1 MMADRHLPFFKILPL
16 ETMSNSNVEL
26 QLKTLPNS
34 PGVYQYFDKNGRI
47 LYVGKAKNLKKR
59 VTSYFTKNN
68 DSHRIRVMVKKI
80 HEIRHIVVSSETDAL
95 LLENN
100 LIKKHQPRFNVMLKD
115 DKTYPWICIKNERF
129 PRVFPTRKLVKDG
142 SEYYG
147 PYTSFKTVNT
157 LLELI
162 KGLYQLRTCN
172 YDLSEEKIR
181 NGKYKVCLEYHLGNC
196 LGPCEAYESE
206 AEYLK
211 KIEAIRQIVKG
222 NFKDSLQQFRQQ
234 MKEHA
239 ENMEF
244 EEAQKIKTKI
254 EVLENYQAKSTVVN
268 PKINNVDVFSI
279 VSDEGYGYVN
289 FLQLS
294 HGAIIRSHT
303 IEMKKKLGE
312 SDKELL
318 ELGITEI
325 RQRFDSRTREIYV
338 PFKVDVGEEIKVTVP
353 KLGDKKQIVELSTR
367 NAKYFRQ
374 ERFKQM
380 KIVDPDR
387 HVNRIMA
394 QMKEDLRLKE
404 EPRHIECFDN
414 SNIQGSNPVAA
425 CVVFKNGK
433 PSKKD
438 YRKFNI
444 KTVEG
449 PNDFASM
456 EEVVF
461 RRYRRL
467 LDEGEPLPQ
476 LIIVDGGKGQ
486 LSSAVKALEVLGL
499 RGKIAIIGIAK
510 RLEELFYP
518 GDSIPLYLDK
528 KSETLKIIQHLRN
541 EAHRFGITFHRNKRS
556 STALNTELENIS
568 GIGEK
573 TVVELLKNFR
583 SLKRVKEASEESLAG
598 VIGKAKARII
608 YHHYHPE
615 T

>member
-1 MMADRHLPFFKILPL
+1 METPAL
-16 ETMSNSNVEL
+16 EVQL
-26 QLKTLPNS
+26 QTLPNS
-34 PGVYQYFDKNGRI
+34 PGVYQYYDKNGKI

-59 VTSYFTKNN
+59 VTSYFTKRH
-68 DSHRIRVMVKKI
+68 DSHRIGVMVKKI
-80 HEIRHIVVSSETDAL
+80 KEIKHIVVESETDAL

-129 PRVFPTRKLVKDG
+129 PRVFPTRKLIKDG

-147 PYTSFKTVNT
+147 PFTSFKTVNT
-157 LLELI
+157 LLDLI
-162 KGLYQLRTCN
+162 KGLYKLRTCN
-172 YDLSEEKIR
+172 YDLSEEKIS

-196 LGPCEAYESE
+196 KGPCEAKQPE
-206 AEYLK
+206 AEYNSN
-211 KIEAIRQIVKG
+211 IEAIRQIVKG
-222 NFKDSLQQFRQQ
+222 NFKDSLQQFREQ
-234 MKEHA
+234 MKLHA
-239 ENMEF
+239 EKMEF
-244 EEAQKIKTKI
+244 EDAQRIKNKID
-254 EVLENYQAKSTVVN
+254 VLENYQSKSTVVN
-268 PKINNVDVFSI
+268 PKITNVDVFSI

-303 IEMKKKLGE
+303 IEMKKKLDE
-312 SDKELL
+312 TDEELL
-318 ELGITEI
+318 ELAITEI
-325 RQRFDSRTREIYV
+325 RQRFSSNSKEIYV
-338 PFKVDVGEEIKVTVP
+338 PFKVDAGEEVKVTIP
-353 KLGDKKQIVELSTR
+353 KLGDKKKIVDLSLR
-367 NAKYFRQ
+367 NAKYYRQ

-387 HVNRIMA
+387 HVKRIMA
-394 QMKEDLRLKE
+394 QMKEDLRLNV

-414 SNIQGSNPVAA
+414 SNIQGTNPVAA

-449 PNDFASM
+449 PDDFASM

-461 RRYRRL
+461 RRYKRL
-467 LDEGEPLPQ
+467 LNEGEELPQ

-486 LSSAVKALEVLGL
+486 LSSGVKALEALDL

-510 RLEELFYP
+510 RLEEIFYP
-518 GDSIPLYLDK
+518 GDTIPLYLDK
-528 KSETLKIIQHLRN
+528 KSETLKIIQQLRN

-556 STALNTELENIS
+556 KTALNTELEEIT

-573 TVVELLKNFR
+573 TVVELLKQFR
-583 SLKRVKEASEESLAG
+583 SVKRIKEASEKELAE
-598 VIGKAKARII
+598 VIGVSKAGII
-608 YHHYHPE
+608 FNHYQE
-615 T
+615 KK

>member
-1 MMADRHLPFFKILPL
+1 MEKPAL
-16 ETMSNSNVEL
+16 EV

-34 PGVYQYFDKNGRI
+34 PGVYQYFDKNGKI

-59 VTSYFTKNN
+59 VTSYFNKNH
-68 DSHRIRVMVKKI
+68 DSHRIGVMVKKI
-80 HEIRHIVVSSETDAL
+80 CEIKHIVVASETDAL

-129 PRVFPTRKLVKDG
+129 PRVFPTRRLIKDG

-147 PYTSFKTVNT
+147 PFTSFKTVNT
-157 LLELI
+157 LLDLI
-162 KGLYQLRTCN
+162 KGLYKLRTCN
-172 YDLSEEKIR
+172 YDLAEDKIN

-196 LGPCEAYESE
+196 LGPCEGFQ
-206 AEYLK
+206 AEEEYNNN
-211 KIEAIRQIVKG
+211 IEAIRQIVKG
-222 NFKDSLQQFRQQ
+222 NFKDSLQRFRNQ

-239 ENMEF
+239 QNMEF
-244 EEAQKIKTKI
+244 EDAQRIKNKID
-254 EVLENYQAKSTVVN
+254 VLQNYQSKSTVVN
-268 PKINNVDVFSI
+268 PKINNVDVFSV

-303 IEMKKKLGE
+303 IEMKKKLDE
-312 SDKELL
+312 SDRELL
-318 ELGITEI
+318 ELAIVEI
-325 RQRFDSRTREIYV
+325 RQRFSSNSTEIYV
-338 PFKVDVGEEIKVTVP
+338 PFKVDVGEDLKIVIP
-353 KLGDKKQIVELSTR
+353 KLGDKKKIVELSQR

-387 HVNRIMA
+387 HVNRVMA
-394 QMKEDLRLKE
+394 QMKEDLRLSK

-414 SNIQGSNPVAA
+414 SNIQGTNPVAA

-449 PNDFASM
+449 PDDFASM

-467 LDEGEPLPQ
+467 LNEEEDLPE

-486 LSSAVKALEVLGL
+486 LSSGVKALEELGL

-510 RLEELFYP
+510 RLEEIYYP
-518 GDSIPLYLDK
+518 DDSIPLYLDK
-528 KSETLKIIQHLRN
+528 KSETLKIIQQLRN

-556 STALNTELENIS
+556 KTALNTELESIQ

-573 TVVELLKNFR
+573 TVVELLKHFR
-583 SLKRVKEASEESLAG
+583 SLKRIKEASEKELADVVG
-598 VIGKAKARII
+598 SAKAAII
-608 YHHYHPE
+608 CNFYHSE
-615 T
+615 

>member
-1 MMADRHLPFFKILPL
+1 METPAL
-16 ETMSNSNVEL
+16 EV
-26 QLKTLPNS
+26 QVQTLPNS
-34 PGVYQYFDKNGRI
+34 PGVYQYYDKNGKI

-59 VTSYFTKNN
+59 VTSYFTKRH
-68 DSHRIRVMVKKI
+68 DSHRIGVMVKKI
-80 HEIRHIVVSSETDAL
+80 KEIKHIVVASETDAL

-129 PRVFPTRKLVKDG
+129 PRVFPTRKLIKDG

-147 PYTSFKTVNT
+147 PFTSFKTVNT

-162 KGLYQLRTCN
+162 KGLYKLRTCN

-181 NGKYKVCLEYHLGNC
+181 HGKYKVCLEYHLGNC
-196 LGPCEAYESE
+196 KGPCEAKQTE
-206 AEYLK
+206 ADYNSN
-211 KIEAIRQIVKG
+211 IEAIRQIVKG
-222 NFKDSLQQFRQQ
+222 NFKDSLQQFREQ

-239 ENMEF
+239 EKMEF
-244 EEAQKIKTKI
+244 EDAQRIKNKID
-254 EVLENYQAKSTVVN
+254 VLENYQSKSTVVN
-268 PKINNVDVFSI
+268 PKITNVDVFSI

-303 IEMKKKLGE
+303 IEMKKKLE
-312 SDKELL
+312 ETDEELL
-318 ELGITEI
+318 ELAITEI
-325 RQRFDSRTREIYV
+325 RQRFSSNSKEIYV
-338 PFKVDVGEEIKVTVP
+338 PFKIDAGEDVKVIIP
-353 KLGDKKQIVELSTR
+353 KLGDKKKIVDLSLR
-367 NAKYFRQ
+367 NAKYYRQ

-387 HVNRIMA
+387 HVKRIMA
-394 QMKEDLRLKE
+394 QMKEDLRLST

-414 SNIQGSNPVAA
+414 SNIQGTNPVAA

-449 PNDFASM
+449 PDDFASM

-461 RRYRRL
+461 RRYKRL
-467 LDEGEPLPQ
+467 LNEGEELPQ

-486 LSSAVKALEVLGL
+486 LSSGVKALEILGL
-499 RGKIAIIGIAK
+499 SGKIAIIGIAK
-510 RLEELFYP
+510 RLEEIFYP
-518 GDSIPLYLDK
+518 GDTIPLYLDK
-528 KSETLKIIQHLRN
+528 KSETLKIIQQLRN

-556 STALNTELENIS
+556 KTALNTELEKIT

-573 TVVELLKNFR
+573 TVVELLKQFR
-583 SLKRVKEASEESLAG
+583 SVKRIKEASEVELTE
-598 VIGKAKARII
+598 VIGVYKAGII
-608 YHHYHPE
+608 YSHFQNQKKK
-615 T
+615 